1 MARVAVVGLGAMG
14 SRIARRF
21 LDAGHELTV
30 WNRDAAR
37 AEPLVAAGASAAQTP
52 AEAARKAEA
61 VVTMVA
67 DPEALAAVTEGPEG
81 VAAGLVRGSV
91 LVQMSTVGPRSLER
105 LAAIVPEPSLLDA
118 PVLGSI
124 GEVEAGSL
132 RVFAGG
138 QAELVERWT
147 PLLETLGTV
156 LRVGPVGAGTA
167 AKLVANSTLVGV
179 AGLLGEALAL
189 GTALGLPAEVAFDV
203 LEATPLGEQA
213 KRRRPAFESGEYP
226 PRFSLSLARKDA
238 DLILDAAAQ
247 RELDLR
253 LATAARE
260 WLADAERSGRGADD
274 YSAVL
279 AEIVSRAP
287 RR

>member
-21 LDAGHELTV
+21 LEAGHELTV
-30 WNRDAAR
+30 WNRDAAK

-52 AEAARKAEA
+52 AEAARQAEA

-67 DPEALAAVTEGPEG
+67 DPEALAAVTEGPDG
-81 VAAGLVRGSV
+81 AAAGLLRGSV

-226 PRFSLSLARKDA
+226 PRFSLSLAHKDA